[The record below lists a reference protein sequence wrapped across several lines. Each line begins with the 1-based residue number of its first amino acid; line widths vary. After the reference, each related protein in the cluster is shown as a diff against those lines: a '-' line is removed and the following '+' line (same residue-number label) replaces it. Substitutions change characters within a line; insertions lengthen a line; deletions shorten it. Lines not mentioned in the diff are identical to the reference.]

1 MTNFSFLFMYN
12 KIGGGAKM
20 PHTINLPAEFEEIY
34 RLAAQHLNLT
44 IEEFLQEVLLDYIKK
59 CLN

>member
-1 MTNFSFLFMYN
+1 MYN

-20 PHTINLPAEFEEIY
+20 SHTINLPAEFEEIY